1 LVGRSQSPLSEAKGM
16 GGKVSRA
23 SILVGLIA
31 VAIVSVVVVRSLSQ
45 VDWDPTLYTAFGA
58 EATSTTEYAQEL
70 LGDVFLRPA
79 QGHDGKFF
87 FVQANDPL
95 ILDTANAAVL
105 DRPLYR
111 SQRMLYP
118 LLSGAFGLFGPGA
131 IVWAMIA
138 VNVIAFGI
146 GSVATSDVA
155 VSMGKSPWWGLAF
168 GLNVGLYGELV
179 IDGAGIL
186 SAALAFAA
194 LAAYLRSKLWPG
206 VALMCLA
213 VLSREAM
220 LIAAV
225 GSAYWL
231 WRVKGERQGAL
242 MAGLGPFAAVGVWAL
257 YLRLRLGWEAG
268 VSEVEEIGLP
278 FVGFGRAFQGWIREP
293 SLDLVLGLTI
303 MMLMFFFARRAL
315 KSSHLLGLAFVGF
328 VALGVLFTEQ
338 VWKSYFDISRAVA
351 PLLTAYPILLFM
363 EERAE
368 PRKLAGIE
376 LDDG

>member
-1 LVGRSQSPLSEAKGM
+1 M
-16 GGKVSRA
+16 
-23 SILVGLIA
+23 GLIA
-31 VAIVSVVVVRSLSQ
+31 VSIVSVVVVRSLSQ
-45 VDWDPTLYTAFGA
+45 VEWDPTLYTAFGA
-58 EATSTTEYAQEL
+58 EASSTTNYAEDL
-70 LGDVFLRPA
+70 LGEVFLRPA

-95 ILDTANAAVL
+95 ILDPSNAAVL

-118 LLSGAFGLFGPGA
+118 LLSGGFGLLGPEV

-138 VNVIAFGI
+138 VNVLAFGV
-146 GSVATSDVA
+146 GTVATSDVA
-155 VSMGKSPWWGLAF
+155 LSMGKSPWWGLAF

-194 LAAYLRSKLWPG
+194 LAAFLRGRYWWGIGFL
-206 VALMCLA
+206 CLA

-225 GSAYWL
+225 GSAFWI
-231 WRVKGERQGAL
+231 WRIKKEPPQAVMAVVVPVAA
-242 MAGLGPFAAVGVWAL
+242 AGLWAI
-257 YLRLRLGWEAG
+257 YLRLRLGWDAG

-278 FVGFGRAFQGWIREP
+278 FVGFGRAFSGWVRQP
-293 SLDLVLGLTI
+293 SLDLVIGLTI
-303 MMLMFFFARRAL
+303 IVLTFFFARRAL
-315 KSSHLLGLAFVGF
+315 KYRHLLGLAFVGF
-328 VALGVLFTEQ
+328 VVLGILFTEQ

-363 EERAE
+363 
-368 PRKLAGIE
+368 
-376 LDDG
+376 DDDTRVESALEVADRET